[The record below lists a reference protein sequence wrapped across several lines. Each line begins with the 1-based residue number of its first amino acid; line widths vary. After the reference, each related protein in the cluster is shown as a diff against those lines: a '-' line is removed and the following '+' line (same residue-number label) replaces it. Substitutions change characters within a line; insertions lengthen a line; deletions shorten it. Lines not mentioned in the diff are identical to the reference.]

1 MKKHLLFLLACLF
14 LMTGTVMAKIV
25 KGRVIDSSDKEPIVG
40 ASIFVKST
48 KQGTITDIEGHF
60 SLEIPDNV
68 KTITVSFVGMTTRE
82 VAITPGEMT
91 IELTAE
97 SQALDEVVVV
107 AYGTQKKSSI
117 TGAITQVRNEELLKR
132 PVTSVTS
139 ALEGSTPGI
148 TVTGNYGSPGSDPTV
163 LIRGIGTVNGSTS
176 PLYVIDGVPYG
187 GNISDLNMEDIET
200 MSILKDAAS
209 AALYGNRASN
219 GVILITTKK
228 SKSER
233 IQFNFKTNQGW
244 YERALPE
251 YERTNPFQFME
262 VEYQNAANAFVHG
275 GGDRTDKQAI
285 LNAVNSTLIPDR
297 LYVNIFNKPDDQLF
311 TLDGKMAADA
321 SIIDGYAGDLDWFDQ
336 ATRKGY
342 RSEYQFSG
350 SGATSKSDYYF
361 SLSYL
366 DENGYMKDS
375 GFDRLTGRMAVNIK
389 PVKWLR
395 AGMSINASHQKF
407 QNTSNGVGDGSSS
420 YSNPFY
426 FCRYMAPIYPVHSHY
441 TETGTVYDNAGTPI
455 QVNKGDYV
463 LDGAGNPQWD
473 GGSYI
478 IYDQNGNPQEVIT
491 RNQNRDRH
499 VIWESELNDSRTIRN
514 TLNGIGY
521 LDLVLP
527 YGFTATLKANVNTRN
542 SDYYKYENAV
552 IGDARGTVSEDGSI
566 SGRNGALAKTLYT
579 YKNWTLQEQLRWN
592 MTYND
597 RHNIEVL
604 LGHENY
610 SYRYDYTY
618 TSKTNEAFPNR
629 YALSNFSEMASISG
643 YKTRYRTESYLA
655 RVQYGYDN
663 RYNIE
668 ASFRRDGSSRF
679 GKKHRWG
686 TFPSV
691 SVAWRAS
698 QEKWFPKNDYIN
710 DLKVR
715 AGYGVTG
722 SQASVGNY
730 SYLASYNT
738 SVYPF
743 GISSGNQT
751 ALVSSTLANPYIHWE
766 EVAQTNIGFDASLFN
781 SRVMFSFDAYLKETR
796 DMLVKASI
804 PITSGFEDTTTT
816 YTNAGKVR
824 NQGIEMSLHTI
835 NLTGELGWET
845 NLTATYNKNKIK
857 DLNSDVPYYINQINN
872 SYVTMLAKD
881 YPINVFYGYVT
892 DGIFQN
898 QSEVNTHAVQP
909 GAEPGD
915 IRFRDLN
922 NDGVIND
929 SDRTV
934 IGNPNPSWL
943 FSMNN
948 SLSYKGFELSVFL
961 QGIAGNKIYNA
972 NNIDNTGMAAAYN
985 QTTDV
990 LKRWQ
995 GEGTSN
1001 SMPRAVFG
1009 DPNQNT
1015 RVSDRFV
1022 ENGSYLRLK
1031 NITLSYTFPKQWL
1044 QKAQIENARLSLS
1057 CENVATITGY
1067 SGFDPEVGINGIDQN
1082 RYPISRTFSL
1092 GLNFN
1097 F

>member
-1 MKKHLLFLLACLF
+1 MQKYKMPISRLRMMVCLIGMLLPMCMFAQQI
-14 LMTGTVMAKIV
+14 TVQGIV
-25 KGRVIDSSDKEPIVG
+25 KDQTGEMVIV
-40 ASIFVKST
+40 ASVMEKGT
-48 KQGTITDIEGHF
+48 TNGTITGIDGDF
-60 SLEIPDNV
+60 SLNMSPNGTLV
-68 KTITVSFVGMTTRE
+68 VSFVGYKTQE
-82 VAITPGEMT
+82 VQVKGQKQLQVVLSEDAEM
-91 IELTAE
+91 
-97 SQALDEVVVV
+97 LDEVVVIG
-107 AYGTQKKSSI
+107 YGTMKKSDL
-117 TGAITQVRNEELLKR
+117 TGAVSSIGNKDIKDS
-132 PVTSVTS
+132 PVSNLGQAIQGKISGVQIVD
-139 ALEGSTPGI
+139 AGKPGDNVSI
-148 TVTGNYGSPGSDPTV
+148 K
-163 LIRGIGTVNGSTS
+163 IRGLGSINNCD
-176 PLYVIDGVPYG
+176 PLVVIDGVPTDLG
-187 GNISDLNMEDIET
+187 LSSLNMADVERLDV
-200 MSILKDAAS
+200 LKDAS
-209 AALYGNRASN
+209 ATAIYGSRGAN
-219 GVILITTKK
+219 GVVMITTKRGTEGK
-228 SKSER
+228 GKLAVSANYS
-233 IQFNFKTNQGW
+233 F
-244 YERALPE
+244 
-251 YERTNPFQFME
+251 
-262 VEYQNAANAFVHG
+262 QNATNVPSL
-275 GGDRTDKQAI
+275 
-285 LNAVNSTLIPDR
+285 LNAAQYAELSNDMMVNSGRNPNPEWANPYELGAGTDWVDELLR
-297 LYVNIFNKPDDQLF
+297 TGVMQNYTVSYSGGNEKSHYYVSGGFLDQSGIVKSVNYRRFTFQSNSDAQVLKWLKFSNNITFS
-311 TLDGKMAADA
+311 AD
-321 SIIDGYAGDLDWFDQ
+321 
-336 ATRKGY
+336 TKK
-342 RSEYQFSG
+342 SG
-350 SGATSKSDYYF
+350 SY
-361 SLSYL
+361 
-366 DENGYMKDS
+366 
-375 GFDRLTGRMAVNIK
+375 NI
-389 PVKWLR
+389 
-395 AGMSINASHQKF
+395 
-407 QNTSNGVGDGSSS
+407 GD
-420 YSNPFY
+420 
-426 FCRYMAPIYPVHSHY
+426 ALKALPIYPVK
-441 TETGTVYDNAGTPI
+441 N
-455 QVNKGDYV
+455 
-463 LDGAGNPQWD
+463 
-473 GGSYI
+473 
-478 IYDQNGNPQEVIT
+478 
-491 RNQNRDRH
+491 
-499 VIWESELNDSRTIRN
+499 
-514 TLNGIGY
+514 
-521 LDLVLP
+521 
-527 YGFTATLKANVNTRN
+527 
-542 SDYYKYENAV
+542 
-552 IGDARGTVSEDGSI
+552 EDGSW
-566 SGRNGALAKTLYT
+566 SGPDGNSEWYGSTRNPIGPTELNKSQTDGYNFLANLTAELTFTKWLKFKSTFGYDAKFWFIDNFTPKYNWKPTPTEETSRYKSDNKSFTYLWDNYFLFDHTFAEKHRVGLMAGMSAQWNTNDYLNAQKNVFMFDNVHEMDNGEEMYAIGGNETEWALLSYMA
-579 YKNWTLQEQLRWN
+579 R
-592 MTYND
+592 
-597 RHNIEVL
+597 V
-604 LGHENY
+604 NY
-610 SYRYDYTY
+610 SYEDRYLLTA
-618 TSKTNEAFPNR
+618 T
-629 YALSNFSEMASISG
+629 I
-643 YKTRYRTESYLA
+643 
-655 RVQYGYDN
+655 
-663 RYNIE
+663 
-668 ASFRRDGSSRF
+668 RRDGSSRF

-845 NLTATYNKNKIK
+845 NVTATYNKNKIK

-943 FSMNN
+943 FSMSN

>member
-1 MKKHLLFLLACLF
+1 MQKYKMPISRLRMMVCLIGMLLPMCMFAQQITVQGVVKDQ
-14 LMTGTVMAKIV
+14 TGETVI
-25 KGRVIDSSDKEPIVG
+25 G
-40 ASIFVKST
+40 ASVMEKGT
-48 KQGTITDIEGHF
+48 TNGTITGIDGDF
-60 SLEIPDNV
+60 SLNMSPNGTLV
-68 KTITVSFVGMTTRE
+68 VSFVGYKTQE
-82 VAITPGEMT
+82 VQVKGQKQLQVVLSEDAEM
-91 IELTAE
+91 
-97 SQALDEVVVV
+97 LDEVVVIG
-107 AYGTQKKSSI
+107 YGTMKKSDL
-117 TGAITQVRNEELLKR
+117 TGAVSSIGNKDIKDS
-132 PVTSVTS
+132 PVSNLGQAIQGKISGVQIVD
-139 ALEGSTPGI
+139 AGKPGDNVSI
-148 TVTGNYGSPGSDPTV
+148 K
-163 LIRGIGTVNGSTS
+163 IRGLGSINNCD
-176 PLYVIDGVPYG
+176 PLVVIDGVPTDLG
-187 GNISDLNMEDIET
+187 LSSLNMADVERLDV
-200 MSILKDAAS
+200 LKDAS
-209 AALYGNRASN
+209 ATAIYGSRGAN
-219 GVILITTKK
+219 GVVMITTKRGTEGK
-228 SKSER
+228 GKLAVSANYS
-233 IQFNFKTNQGW
+233 F
-244 YERALPE
+244 
-251 YERTNPFQFME
+251 
-262 VEYQNAANAFVHG
+262 QNATNVPSL
-275 GGDRTDKQAI
+275 
-285 LNAVNSTLIPDR
+285 LNAAQYAELSNDMMVNSGRNPNPEWANPSELGAGTDWMDELLR
-297 LYVNIFNKPDDQLF
+297 TGVMQNYTVSYSGGNEKSHYYVSGGFLDQSGIVKSVNYRRFTFQSNSDAQVLKWLKFSNNITFS
-311 TLDGKMAADA
+311 AD
-321 SIIDGYAGDLDWFDQ
+321 
-336 ATRKGY
+336 TKK
-342 RSEYQFSG
+342 SG
-350 SGATSKSDYYF
+350 SY
-361 SLSYL
+361 
-366 DENGYMKDS
+366 
-375 GFDRLTGRMAVNIK
+375 NI
-389 PVKWLR
+389 
-395 AGMSINASHQKF
+395 
-407 QNTSNGVGDGSSS
+407 GD
-420 YSNPFY
+420 
-426 FCRYMAPIYPVHSHY
+426 ALKALPIYPVK
-441 TETGTVYDNAGTPI
+441 N
-455 QVNKGDYV
+455 
-463 LDGAGNPQWD
+463 
-473 GGSYI
+473 
-478 IYDQNGNPQEVIT
+478 
-491 RNQNRDRH
+491 
-499 VIWESELNDSRTIRN
+499 
-514 TLNGIGY
+514 
-521 LDLVLP
+521 
-527 YGFTATLKANVNTRN
+527 
-542 SDYYKYENAV
+542 
-552 IGDARGTVSEDGSI
+552 EDGSW
-566 SGRNGALAKTLYT
+566 SGPDGNSEWYGSTRNPIGPTELNKSQTDGYNFLGNLTAELTFTKWLKFKSTFGYDAKFWFIDNFTPKYNWKPTPTEETSRYKSDNKSFTYLWDNYFLFDHTFAEKHRVGLMAGMSAQWNTNDYLNAQKNVFMFDNVHEMDNGEEMYAIGGNETEWALLSYMA
-579 YKNWTLQEQLRWN
+579 R
-592 MTYND
+592 
-597 RHNIEVL
+597 V
-604 LGHENY
+604 NY
-610 SYRYDYTY
+610 SYEDRYLLTA
-618 TSKTNEAFPNR
+618 T
-629 YALSNFSEMASISG
+629 I
-643 YKTRYRTESYLA
+643 
-655 RVQYGYDN
+655 
-663 RYNIE
+663 
-668 ASFRRDGSSRF
+668 RRDGSSRF

>member
-1 MKKHLLFLLACLF
+1 MQKYKMPISRLRMMVCLIGMLLPMCMFAQQITVQGVVKDQ
-14 LMTGTVMAKIV
+14 TGETVI
-25 KGRVIDSSDKEPIVG
+25 G
-40 ASIFVKST
+40 ASVMEKGT
-48 KQGTITDIEGHF
+48 TNGTITGIDGDF
-60 SLEIPDNV
+60 SLNMSPNGTLV
-68 KTITVSFVGMTTRE
+68 VSFVGYKTQE
-82 VAITPGEMT
+82 VQVKGQKQLQVVLSEDAEM
-91 IELTAE
+91 
-97 SQALDEVVVV
+97 LDEVVVIG
-107 AYGTQKKSSI
+107 YGTMKKSDL
-117 TGAITQVRNEELLKR
+117 TGAVSSIGNKDIKDS
-132 PVTSVTS
+132 PVSNLGQAIQGKISGVQIVD
-139 ALEGSTPGI
+139 AGKPGDNVSI
-148 TVTGNYGSPGSDPTV
+148 K
-163 LIRGIGTVNGSTS
+163 IRGLGSINNCD
-176 PLYVIDGVPYG
+176 PLVVIDGVPTDLG
-187 GNISDLNMEDIET
+187 LSSLNMADVERLDV
-200 MSILKDAAS
+200 LKDAS
-209 AALYGNRASN
+209 ATAIYGSRGAN
-219 GVILITTKK
+219 GVVMITTKRGTEGK
-228 SKSER
+228 GKLAVSANYS
-233 IQFNFKTNQGW
+233 F
-244 YERALPE
+244 
-251 YERTNPFQFME
+251 
-262 VEYQNAANAFVHG
+262 QNATNVPSL
-275 GGDRTDKQAI
+275 
-285 LNAVNSTLIPDR
+285 LNAAQYAELSNDMMVNSGRNPNPEWANPSELGAGTDWMDELLR
-297 LYVNIFNKPDDQLF
+297 TGVMQNYTVSYSGGNEKSHYYVSGGFLDQSGIVKSVNYRRFTFQSNSDAQVLKWLKFSNNITFS
-311 TLDGKMAADA
+311 AD
-321 SIIDGYAGDLDWFDQ
+321 
-336 ATRKGY
+336 TKK
-342 RSEYQFSG
+342 SG
-350 SGATSKSDYYF
+350 SY
-361 SLSYL
+361 
-366 DENGYMKDS
+366 
-375 GFDRLTGRMAVNIK
+375 NI
-389 PVKWLR
+389 
-395 AGMSINASHQKF
+395 
-407 QNTSNGVGDGSSS
+407 GD
-420 YSNPFY
+420 
-426 FCRYMAPIYPVHSHY
+426 ALKALPIYPVK
-441 TETGTVYDNAGTPI
+441 N
-455 QVNKGDYV
+455 
-463 LDGAGNPQWD
+463 
-473 GGSYI
+473 
-478 IYDQNGNPQEVIT
+478 
-491 RNQNRDRH
+491 
-499 VIWESELNDSRTIRN
+499 
-514 TLNGIGY
+514 
-521 LDLVLP
+521 
-527 YGFTATLKANVNTRN
+527 
-542 SDYYKYENAV
+542 
-552 IGDARGTVSEDGSI
+552 EDGSW
-566 SGRNGALAKTLYT
+566 SGPDGNSEWYGSTRNPIGPTELNKSQTDGYNFLANLTAELTFTKWLKFKSTFGYDAKFWFIDNFTPKYNWKPTPTEETSRYKSDNKSFTYLWDNYFLFDHTFAEKHRVGLMAGMSAQWNTNDYLNAQKNVFMFDNVHEMDNGEEMYAIGGNETEWALLSYMA
-579 YKNWTLQEQLRWN
+579 R
-592 MTYND
+592 
-597 RHNIEVL
+597 V
-604 LGHENY
+604 NY
-610 SYRYDYTY
+610 SYEDRYLLTA
-618 TSKTNEAFPNR
+618 T
-629 YALSNFSEMASISG
+629 I
-643 YKTRYRTESYLA
+643 
-655 RVQYGYDN
+655 
-663 RYNIE
+663 
-668 ASFRRDGSSRF
+668 RRDGSSRF

-781 SRVMFSFDAYLKETR
+781 SRVMFSFDAYMKETR

-845 NLTATYNKNKIK
+845 NVTATYNKNKIK

>member
-1 MKKHLLFLLACLF
+1 MQKYKMPISRLRMMVCLIGMLLPMCIFAQQITVQGVVKDQ
-14 LMTGTVMAKIV
+14 TGETVI
-25 KGRVIDSSDKEPIVG
+25 G
-40 ASIFVKST
+40 ASVMEKGT
-48 KQGTITDIEGHF
+48 TNGTITGIDGDF
-60 SLEIPDNV
+60 SLNMSSNGTLV
-68 KTITVSFVGMTTRE
+68 VSFVGYKTQE
-82 VAITPGEMT
+82 VQVKGQKQLQVVLSEDAEM
-91 IELTAE
+91 
-97 SQALDEVVVV
+97 LDEVVVIG
-107 AYGTQKKSSI
+107 YGTMKKSDL
-117 TGAITQVRNEELLKR
+117 TGAVSSIGNKDIKDS
-132 PVTSVTS
+132 PVSNLGQAIQGKISGVQIVD
-139 ALEGSTPGI
+139 AGKPGDNVSI
-148 TVTGNYGSPGSDPTV
+148 K
-163 LIRGIGTVNGSTS
+163 IRGLGSINNCD
-176 PLYVIDGVPYG
+176 PLVVIDGVPTDLG
-187 GNISDLNMEDIET
+187 LSSLNMADVERLDV
-200 MSILKDAAS
+200 LKDAS
-209 AALYGNRASN
+209 ATAIYGSRGAN
-219 GVILITTKK
+219 GVVMITTKRGTEGK
-228 SKSER
+228 GKLAVSANYS
-233 IQFNFKTNQGW
+233 F
-244 YERALPE
+244 
-251 YERTNPFQFME
+251 
-262 VEYQNAANAFVHG
+262 QNATNVPSL
-275 GGDRTDKQAI
+275 
-285 LNAVNSTLIPDR
+285 LNAAQYAELSNDMMVNSGRNPNPEWANPSELGAGTDWMDELLR
-297 LYVNIFNKPDDQLF
+297 TGVMQNYTVSYSGGNEKSHYYVSGGFLDQSGIVKSVNYRRFTFQSNSDAQVLKWLKFSNNITFS
-311 TLDGKMAADA
+311 AD
-321 SIIDGYAGDLDWFDQ
+321 
-336 ATRKGY
+336 TKK
-342 RSEYQFSG
+342 SG
-350 SGATSKSDYYF
+350 SY
-361 SLSYL
+361 
-366 DENGYMKDS
+366 
-375 GFDRLTGRMAVNIK
+375 NI
-389 PVKWLR
+389 
-395 AGMSINASHQKF
+395 
-407 QNTSNGVGDGSSS
+407 GD
-420 YSNPFY
+420 
-426 FCRYMAPIYPVHSHY
+426 ALKALPIYPVK
-441 TETGTVYDNAGTPI
+441 N
-455 QVNKGDYV
+455 
-463 LDGAGNPQWD
+463 
-473 GGSYI
+473 
-478 IYDQNGNPQEVIT
+478 
-491 RNQNRDRH
+491 
-499 VIWESELNDSRTIRN
+499 
-514 TLNGIGY
+514 
-521 LDLVLP
+521 
-527 YGFTATLKANVNTRN
+527 
-542 SDYYKYENAV
+542 
-552 IGDARGTVSEDGSI
+552 EDGSW
-566 SGRNGALAKTLYT
+566 SGPDGNSEWYGSTRNPIGPTELNKSQSDGYNFLANLTAELTFTKWLKFKSTFGYDAKFWFIDNFTPKYNWKPTPTEETSRYKSDNKSFTYLWDNYFLFDHTFAEKHRVGLMAGMSAQWNTNDYLNAQKNVFMFDNVHEMDNGEEMYAIGGNETEWALLSYMA
-579 YKNWTLQEQLRWN
+579 R
-592 MTYND
+592 
-597 RHNIEVL
+597 V
-604 LGHENY
+604 NY
-610 SYRYDYTY
+610 SYEDRYLLTA
-618 TSKTNEAFPNR
+618 T
-629 YALSNFSEMASISG
+629 I
-643 YKTRYRTESYLA
+643 
-655 RVQYGYDN
+655 
-663 RYNIE
+663 
-668 ASFRRDGSSRF
+668 RRDGSSRF

>member
-1 MKKHLLFLLACLF
+1 MQKYKMPISRLRMMVCLIGMLLPMCMFAQQITVQGVVKDQ
-14 LMTGTVMAKIV
+14 TGETVI
-25 KGRVIDSSDKEPIVG
+25 G
-40 ASIFVKST
+40 ASVMEKGT
-48 KQGTITDIEGHF
+48 TNGTITGIDGDF
-60 SLEIPDNV
+60 SLNMSPNGTLV
-68 KTITVSFVGMTTRE
+68 VSFVGYKTQE
-82 VAITPGEMT
+82 VQVKGQKQLQVVLSEDAEM
-91 IELTAE
+91 
-97 SQALDEVVVV
+97 LDEVVVIG
-107 AYGTQKKSSI
+107 YGTMKKSDL
-117 TGAITQVRNEELLKR
+117 TGAVSSIGNKDIKDS
-132 PVTSVTS
+132 PVSNLGQAIQGKISGVQIVD
-139 ALEGSTPGI
+139 AGKPGDNVSI
-148 TVTGNYGSPGSDPTV
+148 K
-163 LIRGIGTVNGSTS
+163 IRGLGSINNCD
-176 PLYVIDGVPYG
+176 PLVVIDGVPTDLG
-187 GNISDLNMEDIET
+187 LSSLNMADVERLDV
-200 MSILKDAAS
+200 LKDAS
-209 AALYGNRASN
+209 ATAIYGSRGAN
-219 GVILITTKK
+219 GVVMITTKRGTEGK
-228 SKSER
+228 GKLAVSANYS
-233 IQFNFKTNQGW
+233 F
-244 YERALPE
+244 
-251 YERTNPFQFME
+251 
-262 VEYQNAANAFVHG
+262 QNATNVPSL
-275 GGDRTDKQAI
+275 
-285 LNAVNSTLIPDR
+285 LNAAQYAELSNDMMVNSGRNPNPEWANPSELGAGTDWMDELLR
-297 LYVNIFNKPDDQLF
+297 TGVMQNYTVSYSGGNEKSHYYVSGGFLDQSGIVKSVNYRRFTFQSNSDAQVLKWLKFSNNITFS
-311 TLDGKMAADA
+311 AD
-321 SIIDGYAGDLDWFDQ
+321 
-336 ATRKGY
+336 TKK
-342 RSEYQFSG
+342 SG
-350 SGATSKSDYYF
+350 SY
-361 SLSYL
+361 
-366 DENGYMKDS
+366 
-375 GFDRLTGRMAVNIK
+375 NI
-389 PVKWLR
+389 
-395 AGMSINASHQKF
+395 
-407 QNTSNGVGDGSSS
+407 GD
-420 YSNPFY
+420 
-426 FCRYMAPIYPVHSHY
+426 ALKALPIYPVK
-441 TETGTVYDNAGTPI
+441 N
-455 QVNKGDYV
+455 
-463 LDGAGNPQWD
+463 
-473 GGSYI
+473 
-478 IYDQNGNPQEVIT
+478 
-491 RNQNRDRH
+491 
-499 VIWESELNDSRTIRN
+499 
-514 TLNGIGY
+514 
-521 LDLVLP
+521 
-527 YGFTATLKANVNTRN
+527 
-542 SDYYKYENAV
+542 
-552 IGDARGTVSEDGSI
+552 EDGSW
-566 SGRNGALAKTLYT
+566 SGPVGHSQLYASPRNPIGPTELNKSQTDGYNFLANLTAELTFTKWLKFKSTFGYDAKFWFIDNFTPKYNWKPTPTEETSRYKSDNKSFTYLWDNYFLFDHTFSEKHRVGLMAGMSAQWNTNDYLNAQKNVFMFDNVHEMDNGEEMYAIGGNETEWALLSYMA
-579 YKNWTLQEQLRWN
+579 R
-592 MTYND
+592 
-597 RHNIEVL
+597 V
-604 LGHENY
+604 NY
-610 SYRYDYTY
+610 SYEDRYLLTA
-618 TSKTNEAFPNR
+618 T
-629 YALSNFSEMASISG
+629 I
-643 YKTRYRTESYLA
+643 
-655 RVQYGYDN
+655 
-663 RYNIE
+663 
-668 ASFRRDGSSRF
+668 RRDGSSRF

>member
-1 MKKHLLFLLACLF
+1 MQKYKMPISRLRMMVCLIGMLLPMCMFAQQITVQGVVKDQ
-14 LMTGTVMAKIV
+14 TGETVI
-25 KGRVIDSSDKEPIVG
+25 G
-40 ASIFVKST
+40 ASVMEKGT
-48 KQGTITDIEGHF
+48 TNGTITGIDGDF
-60 SLEIPDNV
+60 SLNMSPNGTLV
-68 KTITVSFVGMTTRE
+68 VSFVGYKTQE
-82 VAITPGEMT
+82 VQVKGQKQLQVVLSEDAEM
-91 IELTAE
+91 
-97 SQALDEVVVV
+97 LDEVVVIG
-107 AYGTQKKSSI
+107 YGTMKKSDL
-117 TGAITQVRNEELLKR
+117 TGAVSSIGNKDIKDS
-132 PVTSVTS
+132 PVSNLGQAIQGKISGVQIVD
-139 ALEGSTPGI
+139 AGKPGDNVSI
-148 TVTGNYGSPGSDPTV
+148 K
-163 LIRGIGTVNGSTS
+163 IRGLGSINNCD
-176 PLYVIDGVPYG
+176 PLVVIDGVPTDLG
-187 GNISDLNMEDIET
+187 LSSLNMADVERLDV
-200 MSILKDAAS
+200 LKDAS
-209 AALYGNRASN
+209 ATAIYGSRGAN
-219 GVILITTKK
+219 GVVMITTKRGTEGK
-228 SKSER
+228 GKLAVSANYS
-233 IQFNFKTNQGW
+233 F
-244 YERALPE
+244 
-251 YERTNPFQFME
+251 
-262 VEYQNAANAFVHG
+262 QNATNVPSL
-275 GGDRTDKQAI
+275 
-285 LNAVNSTLIPDR
+285 LNAAQYAELSNDMMVNSGRNPNPEWANPSELGAGTDWMDELLR
-297 LYVNIFNKPDDQLF
+297 TGVMQNYTVSYSGGNEKSHYYVSGGFLDQSGIVKSVNYRRFTFQSNSDAQVLKWLKFSNNITFS
-311 TLDGKMAADA
+311 AD
-321 SIIDGYAGDLDWFDQ
+321 
-336 ATRKGY
+336 TKK
-342 RSEYQFSG
+342 SG
-350 SGATSKSDYYF
+350 SY
-361 SLSYL
+361 
-366 DENGYMKDS
+366 
-375 GFDRLTGRMAVNIK
+375 
-389 PVKWLR
+389 
-395 AGMSINASHQKF
+395 SI
-407 QNTSNGVGDGSSS
+407 GD
-420 YSNPFY
+420 
-426 FCRYMAPIYPVHSHY
+426 ALKALPIYPVK
-441 TETGTVYDNAGTPI
+441 N
-455 QVNKGDYV
+455 
-463 LDGAGNPQWD
+463 
-473 GGSYI
+473 
-478 IYDQNGNPQEVIT
+478 
-491 RNQNRDRH
+491 
-499 VIWESELNDSRTIRN
+499 
-514 TLNGIGY
+514 
-521 LDLVLP
+521 
-527 YGFTATLKANVNTRN
+527 
-542 SDYYKYENAV
+542 
-552 IGDARGTVSEDGSI
+552 EDGSW
-566 SGRNGALAKTLYT
+566 SGPEGNSEWYGSTRNPIGPTELNQGQTNGYNFLANLTAELAFTKWLKFKSTFGYDAKFWFMDNFTPKYDWKPTPTEETSRYKSDNKSFTYLWDNYFLFDHTFAEKHRVGLMAGMSAQWNTHDYLNAQKNVFMFDNVHEMDNGEEMYAIGGNETEWALLSYMA
-579 YKNWTLQEQLRWN
+579 R
-592 MTYND
+592 
-597 RHNIEVL
+597 V
-604 LGHENY
+604 NY
-610 SYRYDYTY
+610 SYEDRYLLTA
-618 TSKTNEAFPNR
+618 T
-629 YALSNFSEMASISG
+629 I
-643 YKTRYRTESYLA
+643 
-655 RVQYGYDN
+655 
-663 RYNIE
+663 
-668 ASFRRDGSSRF
+668 RRDGSSRF

-698 QEKWFPKNDYIN
+698 QEKWFPKNDYVN

-743 GISSGNQT
+743 GISNGNQT

-909 GAEPGD
+909 GAELGD